1 MHLSR
6 FALAAPLAALVLCAA
21 PAVRADDAK
30 PKPAARAIVFDGG
43 VARFDTTRDVATGRM
58 TFRLA
63 DPAVKITEAP
73 VVVFTTDAGPKEV
86 RLTPVE
92 GQPGTWYVTHD
103 MVKRDR
109 FDGQMRI
116 VVGGTPYTA
125 PLWTEVTGA
134 VPAGTT
140 EVVRI
145 PTPRHSGRVIAFDAC
160 NAYAEVVQD
169 ASTGQLTIYTFDD
182 VKFVEAPVV
191 TIVDTTGPVTT
202 TVTELPGTPGV
213 WRVQHDAFKTQKVM
227 GRIRV
232 MVDGRPCETTLRGGH
247 IVTVEGGPAF
257 EVVRD
262 YASPGSYTFYTV
274 EERLNGKPYT
284 IENPQVVLTT
294 PEGPRTVQLTR
305 VPDDPRAWRLVGL
318 DANVREPLDGSLKFT
333 LFGKSLETRLGLS
346 GAGVSVR

>member
-1 MHLSR
+1 MRAPR
-6 FALAAPLAALVLCAA
+6 FAFAAPLAALVLCTAS
-21 PAVRADDAK
+21 AVRADDAK
-30 PKPAARAIVFDGG
+30 PEARVIVFEKG

-63 DPAVKITEAP
+63 DPAVKVTEAP

-86 RLTPVE
+86 RLTAVQ
-92 GQPGTWYVTHD
+92 GQPGTWYLTND
-103 MVKRDR
+103 LVKRER

-116 VVGGTPYTA
+116 VVAGTPYTA
-125 PLWTEVTGA
+125 PLWTTA
-134 VPAGTT
+134 TTT
-140 EVVRI
+140 EVVRV

-160 NAYAEVVQD
+160 GAYAEVVQD
-169 ASTGQLTIYTFDD
+169 ASTGQMTIYSFDD

-191 TIVDTTGPVTT
+191 TVVDTTGPVTT
-202 TVTELPGTPGV
+202 TVVEVPGQPGA
-213 WRVQHDAFKTQKVM
+213 WRVTNDAFKTTKVV

-232 MVDGRPCETTLRGGH
+232 MIDGKPCETTLRGGR

-262 YASPGSYTFYTV
+262 YATPGSYTFYTV
-274 EERLNGKPYT
+274 EERWNGKPYT
-284 IENPQVVLTT
+284 IENPQVVLAS

-318 DANVREPLDGSLKFT
+318 DAAVHEPLDGSLRFT

-346 GAGVSVR
+346 GAGVNVR